1 MIKTLLTLLFVVFS
15 MITFAQQDPWLAD
28 LSSKWTNAQK
38 YSTETAN
45 LMPEASFSFKPTSE
59 EMSFGEQLVHTASN
73 MVWLSSTYLTS
84 EKPPVLLSD
93 FKKLEAS
100 KMTKAQILDV
110 LTQSFEY
117 AGKALQ
123 NTDPTKLGEEVK
135 FFAGLMARRKILLL
149 LHDHVTHHRGQ
160 MIVYLRLN
168 NIKPS
173 RYVGW

>member
-1 MIKTLLTLLFVVFS
+1 MKKILRTLLLAVLTS
-15 MITFAQQDPWLAD
+15 PIFAQQDPWLAD

-38 YSTETAN
+38 YSLETAN
-45 LMPEASFSFKPTSE
+45 QMPEANYSFKPTSE

-73 MVWLSSTYLTS
+73 MVWLSSSYLTT
-84 EKPPVLLSD
+84 EKPPVLLID

-100 KMTKAQILDV
+100 KMSKSQILDV

-117 AGKALQ
+117 AGKAIQ
-123 NTDPTKLGEEVK
+123 NAEPSKLGEEVK
-135 FFAGLMARRKILLL
+135 FFAGPLSRRRILLL

-168 NIKPS
+168 NIKPA